1 MKHKDRA
8 QLAIASMTVAAVQ
21 TKKLAEWMIDN
32 NRFTSESIGEA
43 TGVPRRNI
51 SRMVTNLAVTY
62 GFVFECNLEKG
73 RYIYQLTDCKF
84 NGTRNKAP
92 GSKTKTRKGGEKI
105 EDNGPVPLKK
115 PIEMN
120 PLWATALQM
129 SI

>member
-8 QLAIASMTVAAVQ
+8 QLAIAAMRVSSVQ
-21 TKKLAEWMIDN
+21 TKKLAEWIVNN
-32 NRFTSESIGEA
+32 NRFTSESVGEA
-43 TGVPRRNI
+43 TGIPRKSI
-51 SRMVTNLAVTY
+51 SRMVTNLVATY
-62 GFVFECNLEKG
+62 GFVFECTLEDG
-73 RYIYQLTDCKF
+73 RYIYLLTDCKF